1 MAQYF
6 EFESDFVKTM
16 RCIPMQVRF
25 RLDAVGI
32 KLGLKEW
39 ARLSPEEKRELAEMP
54 GDTADELKNYHA
66 HLTQL
71 IQTRYGTA
79 AREIPVEEHPAWAD
93 TSAVPAE
100 LRQRAGEYGVTITTE
115 QWAALDPLQRFAL
128 VKLYRP
134 GHEHMNFVPALKEFG
149 LA

>member
-39 ARLSPEEKRELAEMP
+39 ARLSPDEKRELAEMP
-54 GDTADELKNYHA
+54 GATADELKNYRA

-71 IQTRYGTA
+71 IQSRYGTA
-79 AREIPVEEHPAWAD
+79 AREIPVDEHPAWAGIA
-93 TSAVPAE
+93 AVPAE
-100 LRQRAGEYGVTITTE
+100 LQQCAGQHGVAIVTE

-128 VKLYRP
+128 IKLSRP
-134 GHEHMNFVPALKEFG
+134 GHEHLNFVPALKEFG